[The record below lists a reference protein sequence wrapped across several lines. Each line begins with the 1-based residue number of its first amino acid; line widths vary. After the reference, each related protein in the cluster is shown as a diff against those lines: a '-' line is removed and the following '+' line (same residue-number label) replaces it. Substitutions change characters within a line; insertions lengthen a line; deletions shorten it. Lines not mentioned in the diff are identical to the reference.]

1 MSKKGVIYHSYFK
14 STGSDELIISDSA
27 FNEIGT
33 VIHEK
38 QIADPVDNC

>member
-14 STGSDELIISDSA
+14 LTGSDELIRSDSA

-33 VIHEK
+33 VIHGK
-38 QIADPVDNC
+38 QFSDPNDNY